1 MIKFE
6 YVRWRNFLSTG
17 NAFTEINVCK
27 SPTTLVVGS
36 NGSGKSTFIDAIC
49 FALFNKPFRKIKVG
63 QLINSINMKDAL
75 VEVEFS
81 IGSSQYKVRR
91 GLKPNLF
98 EIYQNNI
105 LINQDAAT
113 KDYQEFLEK
122 QILKL
127 NYKSFTQIVVLGS
140 STFVPFMQLPAPHR
154 REIIEDLLDIQIFTR
169 MNDILRGELLQVG
182 SEYKDA
188 ESKLSVVR
196 QSIDLQEDYLERVDE
211 QRKKSTQ
218 EINERIVKA
227 KNSIHE
233 YTEEVSEKQRTIA
246 ELQRSIEDEESITRR
261 KNKVNSLQDQMKR
274 TQKKV
279 ANDITFYRDNDECS
293 TCKQDIPVSFKE
305 DVIKARTAKLQEIEV
320 ASVDLDRK
328 WDDANTRLN
337 EIHEVQKKVTWQQQS
352 INDRQVRI
360 QAENRSIK
368 EWNTDIER
376 ANAIASNDEEH
387 QQKLVSMREEERQVS
402 DTKNILNDQRY
413 YSEISANLL
422 KDTGIKTKIINQYLP
437 VINHYVNHFLQAL
450 DFFVQFNL
458 DGSFKETIKSRHRD
472 DFSYASFSEGE
483 KLRID
488 LSLLFTWRTIA
499 KMKNS
504 TNTNL
509 LILDEVFDS
518 SLDANGTEEFLK
530 ILNTMDKGINA
541 FVISHK
547 GDTLFDKFTNTLRF
561 EKPNN
566 YSRIEAQ

>member
-17 NAFTEINVCK
+17 NAFTEIDVCK
-27 SPTTLVVGS
+27 APTTLVVGT
-36 NGSGKSTFIDAIC
+36 NGSGKSTFIDALC
-49 FALFNKPFRKIKVG
+49 FALFGKPFRKIKIG
-63 QLINSINMKDAL
+63 QLINSINLKDAL
-75 VEVEFS
+75 VEVEFT
-81 IGSSQYKVRR
+81 IGASKYKVRR

-98 EIYQNNI
+98 EIYQNDI
-105 LINQDAAT
+105 LVNQDAAT

-140 STFVPFMQLPAPHR
+140 SSFVPFMQLPAPQR

-182 SEYKDA
+182 QDYKDA
-188 ESKLSVVR
+188 ESTLSVVR
-196 QSIDLQEDYLERVDE
+196 QKIDLQEDYLERLDE

-218 EINERIVKA
+218 EINERIIKA
-227 KNSIHE
+227 QDAISSYE
-233 YTEEVSEKQRTIA
+233 GEIA
-246 ELQRSIEDEESITRR
+246 KRMDRIRDLRGTIEDEESNDRR
-261 KNKVNSLQDQMKR
+261 YQKFTSIQDQMKR
-274 TQKKV
+274 TATKV
-279 ANDITFYRDNDECS
+279 ANDIAFYNDNDECG
-293 TCKQDIPVSFKE
+293 TCKQEIPQEFKN
-305 DVIKARTAKLQEIEV
+305 DVIQSRRDKLAELDKAQIQLKSELETVRSRLAQITKVHDEIQTLQGEV
-320 ASVDLDRK
+320 NDL
-328 WDDANTRLN
+328 NL
-337 EIHEVQKKVTWQQQS
+337 
-352 INDRQVRI
+352 RI
-360 QAENRSIK
+360 QTNNRSIA
-368 EWNTDIER
+368 EWNTEIET
-376 ANAIASNDEEH
+376 ANATLPEADEHVQKLAEMRDEER
-387 QQKLVSMREEERQVS
+387 KVS
-402 DTKNILNDQRY
+402 DNKNLLNDQRY

-437 VINHYVNHFLQAL
+437 VINHYVNHFLQNL

-488 LSLLFTWRTIA
+488 LSLLFTWRIIA

-509 LILDEVFDS
+509 LVLDEVFDS

-547 GDTLFDKFTNTLRF
+547 GDTLYDKFTNVLRF
-561 EKPNN
+561 DKPNN
-566 YSRIEAQ
+566 YSKLLT

>member
-17 NAFTEINVCK
+17 NVFTEIDICK

-36 NGSGKSTFIDAIC
+36 NGSGKSTFIDALC
-49 FALFNKPFRKIKVG
+49 FALFGKPFRKIKIG
-63 QLINSINMKDAL
+63 QLVNSINQKDAL

-81 IGSSQYKVRR
+81 IGASHYKIRR
-91 GLKPNLF
+91 GLKPAIF
-98 EIYQNNI
+98 EIYQNNV
-105 LINQDAAT
+105 LVNQDAAT

-140 STFVPFMQLPAPHR
+140 SSFVPFMQLPAPQR
-154 REIIEDLLDIQIFTR
+154 REIIEDLLDIQIFSR

-182 SEYKDA
+182 QDYKDA
-188 ESKLSVVR
+188 ESTLSVVR
-196 QSIDLQEDYLERVDE
+196 QKIDLQEDYLERLDE

-227 KNSIHE
+227 KNSISQWQ
-233 YTEEVSEKQRTIA
+233 EEITQRMDGIRDLRGT
-246 ELQRSIEDEESITRR
+246 IEDEGRTDKRYQKFTSI
-261 KNKVNSLQDQMKR
+261 QDQMKR
-274 TQKKV
+274 NATKV
-279 ANDITFYRDNDECS
+279 ASDIAFYNDNDECN
-293 TCKQDIPVSFKE
+293 TCKQSIDETFKNNIVSERKSKLTE
-305 DVIKARTAKLQEIEV
+305 LEQAQIQLKAELETTRQRMSEITAVHEKMQELQNEV
-320 ASVDLDRK
+320 
-328 WDDANTRLN
+328 
-337 EIHEVQKKVTWQQQS
+337 
-352 INDRQVRI
+352 NDKNVRI
-360 QAENRSIK
+360 QTSNRSID
-368 EWNTDIER
+368 EWNTEIQT
-376 ANAIASNDEEH
+376 ASATLEDADEH
-387 QQKLVSMREEERQVS
+387 VSKLAEYRTEERTVS
-402 DTKNILNDQRY
+402 DTKNTLNDERY
-413 YSEISANLL
+413 YAEISANLL

-458 DGSFKETIKSRHRD
+458 DGSFKETIKSRYRD

-488 LSLLFTWRTIA
+488 LSLLFTWRIIA

-509 LILDEVFDS
+509 LVLDEVFDS

-547 GDTLFDKFTNTLRF
+547 GDTLYDKFTNVLRF
-561 EKPNN
+561 DKPNN
-566 YSRIEAQ
+566 YSKLIT

>member
-17 NAFTEINVCK
+17 NAFTEIDICK

-36 NGSGKSTFIDAIC
+36 NGSGKSTFIDALC
-49 FALFNKPFRKIKVG
+49 FALFNKPFRKIKIG
-63 QLINSINMKDAL
+63 QLVNSINQKDAL

-91 GLKPNLF
+91 GLKPAIF
-98 EIYQNNI
+98 EIYQNNV
-105 LINQDAAT
+105 LVNQDAAT

-140 STFVPFMQLPAPHR
+140 SSFVPFMQLPAPQR
-154 REIIEDLLDIQIFTR
+154 REIIEDLLDIQIFSR
-169 MNDILRGELLQVG
+169 MNDILRGELLEVAQ
-182 SEYKDA
+182 EYKDA
-188 ESKLSVVR
+188 ESNLSVVR
-196 QSIDLQEDYLERVDE
+196 QKIDLQQDYLERLDE
-211 QRKKSTQ
+211 QRKKSTE
-218 EINERIVKA
+218 EIKQRIVKA
-227 KNSIHE
+227 KDAIELHQE
-233 YTEEVSEKQRTIA
+233 QITERTDRIRD
-246 ELQRSIEDEESITRR
+246 LRGTIEDESRTDKRYQKFNSIGEQ
-261 KNKVNSLQDQMKR
+261 LKR
-274 TQKKV
+274 NATKV
-279 ANDITFYRDNDECS
+279 ANDITFYNENDECG
-293 TCKQDIPVSFKE
+293 TCKQTIDETFKSNILAERKEKLVEFDTAQLQLKSELEAVRKRMSEITEVHSQIQTLQDDI
-305 DVIKARTAKLQEIEV
+305 
-320 ASVDLDRK
+320 
-328 WDDANTRLN
+328 N
-337 EIHEVQKKVTWQQQS
+337 ERNIH
-352 INDRQVRI
+352 I
-360 QAENRSIK
+360 QTYNRSIE
-368 EWNTDIER
+368 EWNTEIET
-376 ANAIASNDEEH
+376 ANAQLTDADEH
-387 QQKLVSMREEERQVS
+387 IQKLTDMQEEERKVS
-402 DTKNILNDQRY
+402 DLKNELNDQRY

-488 LSLLFTWRTIA
+488 LSLLFTWRIIA

-509 LILDEVFDS
+509 LVLDEVFDS

-530 ILNTMDKGINA
+530 ILNTMDNGINA

-547 GDTLFDKFTNTLRF
+547 GDTLFDKFTNVLRF
-561 EKPNN
+561 DKPNN
-566 YSRIEAQ
+566 YSRLVS

>member
-17 NAFTEINVCK
+17 NAFTEIDICK

-36 NGSGKSTFIDAIC
+36 NGSGKSTFIDALC
-49 FALFNKPFRKIKVG
+49 FALFNKPFRKIKIG
-63 QLINSINMKDAL
+63 QLVNSINQKDAL

-91 GLKPNLF
+91 GLKPAIF
-98 EIYQNNI
+98 EIYQNNV
-105 LINQDAAT
+105 LVNQDAAT

-140 STFVPFMQLPAPHR
+140 SSFVPFMQLPAPQR
-154 REIIEDLLDIQIFTR
+154 REIIEDLLDIQIFSR
-169 MNDILRGELLQVG
+169 MNDILRGELLEVAQ
-182 SEYKDA
+182 EYKDA
-188 ESKLSVVR
+188 EGNLSVVR
-196 QSIDLQEDYLERVDE
+196 QKIDLQQDYLERLDE
-211 QRKKSTQ
+211 QRKKSTE
-218 EINERIVKA
+218 EI
-227 KNSIHE
+227 
-233 YTEEVSEKQRTIA
+233 KQRILKAQTAIEQHQREIA
-246 ELQRSIEDEESITRR
+246 ERTDRIRDLRGTIEDESRTDKRYQKFNSIG
-261 KNKVNSLQDQMKR
+261 DQLKR
-274 TQKKV
+274 NATKV
-279 ANDITFYRDNDECS
+279 ANDITFYNENDECG
-293 TCKQDIPVSFKE
+293 TCKQTIDETFKSNILAE
-305 DVIKARTAKLQEIEV
+305 RKEKLVEFDTAQLQLKSELEAVRKRMSEITEV
-320 ASVDLDRK
+320 HSQIQTLQDEI
-328 WDDANTRLN
+328 N
-337 EIHEVQKKVTWQQQS
+337 EK
-352 INDRQVRI
+352 NVRI
-360 QAENRSIK
+360 QTENRSIE
-368 EWNTDIER
+368 EWNTEIET
-376 ANAIASNDEEH
+376 ANAQLTDADEH
-387 QQKLVSMREEERQVS
+387 TQKLADMREEERKVS
-402 DTKNILNDQRY
+402 DLKNELNDQRY

-488 LSLLFTWRTIA
+488 LSLLFTWRIIA

-509 LILDEVFDS
+509 LVLDEVFDS

-530 ILNTMDKGINA
+530 ILNTMDNGINA

-547 GDTLFDKFTNTLRF
+547 GDTLFDKFTNVLRF
-561 EKPNN
+561 DKPNN
-566 YSRIEAQ
+566 YSRLVS

>member
-17 NAFTEINVCK
+17 NVFTEVDICK

-36 NGSGKSTFIDAIC
+36 NGSGKSTFIDALC
-49 FALFNKPFRKIKVG
+49 FALFGKPFRKIKIG
-63 QLINSINMKDAL
+63 QLVNSINQKDAL

-81 IGSSQYKVRR
+81 IGASHYKIRR
-91 GLKPNLF
+91 GLKPAIF
-98 EIYQNNI
+98 EIYQNNV
-105 LINQDAAT
+105 LVNQDAAT

-140 STFVPFMQLPAPHR
+140 SSFVPFMQLPAPQR
-154 REIIEDLLDIQIFTR
+154 REIIEDLLDIQIFSR

-182 SEYKDA
+182 QDYKDA
-188 ESKLSVVR
+188 ESTLSVVR
-196 QSIDLQEDYLERVDE
+196 QKIDLQEDYLERLDE

-227 KNSIHE
+227 KDSISQWQ
-233 YTEEVSEKQRTIA
+233 EEITQRMDGIRDLRGT
-246 ELQRSIEDEESITRR
+246 IEDEGRTDKRYQKFTSI
-261 KNKVNSLQDQMKR
+261 QDQMKR
-274 TQKKV
+274 NATKV
-279 ANDITFYRDNDECS
+279 ASDIAFYNDNDECN
-293 TCKQDIPVSFKE
+293 TCKQSIDETFKNNIVSERKSKLTE
-305 DVIKARTAKLQEIEV
+305 LEQAQIQLKAELETTRQRMSEITAVHEKMQELQNEV
-320 ASVDLDRK
+320 
-328 WDDANTRLN
+328 
-337 EIHEVQKKVTWQQQS
+337 
-352 INDRQVRI
+352 NDRNVRI
-360 QAENRSIK
+360 QTSNRSID
-368 EWNTDIER
+368 EWNTEIQT
-376 ANAIASNDEEH
+376 ASATLEDADEH
-387 QQKLVSMREEERQVS
+387 VSKLAEYRTEERTVS
-402 DTKNILNDQRY
+402 DTKNTLNDERY
-413 YSEISANLL
+413 YAEISANLL

-458 DGSFKETIKSRHRD
+458 DGSFKETIKSRYRD

-488 LSLLFTWRTIA
+488 LSLLFTWRIIA

-509 LILDEVFDS
+509 LVLDEVFDS

-547 GDTLFDKFTNTLRF
+547 GDTLYDKFTDVLRF
-561 EKPNN
+561 DKPNN
-566 YSRIEAQ
+566 YSKLIT

>member
-17 NAFTEINVCK
+17 NAFTEIDICK

-36 NGSGKSTFIDAIC
+36 NGSGKSTFIDALC
-49 FALFNKPFRKIKVG
+49 FALFGKPFRKIKIG
-63 QLINSINMKDAL
+63 QLVNSINLKDAL

-81 IGSSQYKVRR
+81 IGASQYKVRR
-91 GLKPNLF
+91 GLKPAIF
-98 EIYQNNI
+98 EIYQNNV
-105 LINQDAAT
+105 LVNQDAAT

-140 STFVPFMQLPAPHR
+140 SSFIPFMQLPAPQR

-182 SEYKDA
+182 QEYKDA
-188 ESKLSVVR
+188 ESTLSVVR
-196 QSIDLQEDYLERVDE
+196 QKIDLQQDYLERLDE

-218 EINERIVKA
+218 EINARIVKA
-227 KNSIHE
+227 KDSISQWQE
-233 YTEEVSEKQRTIA
+233 EITERMDGIRDLRGT
-246 ELQRSIEDEESITRR
+246 IEDEGRTDKRYQKFTSI
-261 KNKVNSLQDQMKR
+261 QDQMKR
-274 TQKKV
+274 NATKV
-279 ANDITFYRDNDECS
+279 ANDIAFYKDNDECN
-293 TCKQDIPVSFKE
+293 TCKQTIAVEFK
-305 DVIKARTAKLQEIEV
+305 DSVIQERRDKLVELDNAQVQLKSELETVRKRMSEITEV
-320 ASVDLDRK
+320 HSKMQNLQDEI
-328 WDDANTRLN
+328 N
-337 EIHEVQKKVTWQQQS
+337 ER
-352 INDRQVRI
+352 NVRI
-360 QAENRSIK
+360 QTANRSID
-368 EWNTDIER
+368 EWNTEIET
-376 ANAIASNDEEH
+376 ASATLEDADEH
-387 QQKLVSMREEERQVS
+387 VQALTTMREEERKVS
-402 DTKNILNDQRY
+402 DTKNELNDQRY

-488 LSLLFTWRTIA
+488 LSLLFTWRIIA

-509 LILDEVFDS
+509 LVLDEVFDS

-530 ILNTMDKGINA
+530 ILNTMDNGVNA

-547 GDTLFDKFTNTLRF
+547 GDTLFDKFTNVLKF
-561 EKPNN
+561 DKPNN
-566 YSRIEAQ
+566 YSRIV

>member
-17 NAFTEINVCK
+17 NQFTEIEVCK

-36 NGSGKSTFIDAIC
+36 NGSGKSTFIDALC
-49 FALFNKPFRKIKVG
+49 FALFNKPFRKIKIG

-140 STFVPFMQLPAPHR
+140 STFIPFMQLPAPHR

-169 MNDILRGELLQVG
+169 MNDILKGELLQVG

-196 QSIDLQEDYLERVDE
+196 QSIDLQEDYLERIDE
-211 QRKKSTQ
+211 QRKKSTE

-227 KNSIHE
+227 KNTIHE

-261 KNKVNSLQDQMKR
+261 KNKINSLQDQMKR

-328 WDDANTRLN
+328 WDDTNTRLN

-360 QAENRSIK
+360 QAENRSIA

-376 ANAIASNDEEH
+376 ANAIALNDEEH
-387 QQKLVSMREEERQVS
+387 QNKLVTMREEERQVS
-402 DTKNILNDQRY
+402 DTKNTLNDKRY

-547 GDTLFDKFTNTLRF
+547 GDTLFDKFTNTVRF
-561 EKPNN
+561 AKPNN

>member
-17 NAFTEINVCK
+17 NAFTEIDICK
-27 SPTTLVVGS
+27 SPTTLVVGT
-36 NGSGKSTFIDAIC
+36 NGAGKSTFIDALC
-49 FALFNKPFRKIKVG
+49 FALFGKPFRKIKIS
-63 QLINSINMKDAL
+63 QLINSINLKDAL

-81 IGSSQYKVRR
+81 IGASKYKVRR

-98 EIYQNNI
+98 EIYQNNV
-105 LINQDAAT
+105 LVNQDAAT

-140 STFVPFMQLPAPHR
+140 SSFVPFMQLPAPQR
-154 REIIEDLLDIQIFTR
+154 REIIEDLLDIQIFSR
-169 MNDILRGELLQVG
+169 MNDILRGELLEVAQ
-182 SEYKDA
+182 EYKDA
-188 ESKLSVVR
+188 EGNLSVVR
-196 QSIDLQEDYLERVDE
+196 QKIDLQQDYLERLDE
-211 QRKKSTQ
+211 QRKKSTE
-218 EINERIVKA
+218 EIKQRIVSA
-227 KNSIHE
+227 QNAIQSWQAEI
-233 YTEEVSEKQRTIA
+233 EERMDRIRDLRGT
-246 ELQRSIEDEESITRR
+246 IEDEVRVDKRYQKFTAI
-261 KNKVNSLQDQMKR
+261 QDQLKR
-274 TQKKV
+274 NTKKV
-279 ANDITFYRDNDECS
+279 ASDIAFYNDNDECN
-293 TCKQDIPVSFKE
+293 TCKQTIDETFKSNIVE
-305 DVIKARTAKLQEIEV
+305 ERRSKIAELDKAQVELKAELETVRKRMSEITDVHFQINELQGEING
-320 ASVDLDRK
+320 L
-328 WDDANTRLN
+328 
-337 EIHEVQKKVTWQQQS
+337 
-352 INDRQVRI
+352 QVRI
-360 QAENRSIK
+360 QAENRSIE
-368 EWNTDIER
+368 EWNTEIET
-376 ANAIASNDEEH
+376 ANATLADTDEH
-387 QQKLVSMREEERQVS
+387 VQKLAEMREEERKVS
-402 DTKNILNDQRY
+402 DLKNSLNDQRY
-413 YSEISANLL
+413 YAEISANLL

-488 LSLLFTWRTIA
+488 LSLLFTWRIIA

-509 LILDEVFDS
+509 LVLDEVFDS

-547 GDTLFDKFTNTLRF
+547 GDTLYDKFTNVLRF
-561 EKPNN
+561 DKPNN
-566 YSRIEAQ
+566 YSRLIT

>member
-17 NAFTEINVCK
+17 NVFTEIDICK

-36 NGSGKSTFIDAIC
+36 NGSGKSTFIDALC
-49 FALFNKPFRKIKVG
+49 FALFGKPFRKIKIG
-63 QLINSINMKDAL
+63 QLVNSINQKDAL

-81 IGSSQYKVRR
+81 IGASHYKIRR
-91 GLKPNLF
+91 GLKPAIF
-98 EIYQNNI
+98 EIYQNNV
-105 LINQDAAT
+105 LVNQDAAT

-140 STFVPFMQLPAPHR
+140 SSFVPFMQLPAPQR
-154 REIIEDLLDIQIFTR
+154 REIIEDLLDIQIFSR

-182 SEYKDA
+182 QDYKDA
-188 ESKLSVVR
+188 ESTLSVVR
-196 QSIDLQEDYLERVDE
+196 QKIDLQEDYLERLDE

-218 EINERIVKA
+218 DINERIVKA
-227 KNSIHE
+227 KNSISQWQ
-233 YTEEVSEKQRTIA
+233 EEITQRMDGIRDLRGT
-246 ELQRSIEDEESITRR
+246 IEDEGRTDKRYQKFTSI
-261 KNKVNSLQDQMKR
+261 QDQMKR
-274 TQKKV
+274 NATKV
-279 ANDITFYRDNDECS
+279 SSDIAFYNDNDECN
-293 TCKQDIPVSFKE
+293 TCKQSIDETFKNNIVSERKSKLTE
-305 DVIKARTAKLQEIEV
+305 LEQAQIQLKAELETTRQRMSEITAVHEKMQELQNEV
-320 ASVDLDRK
+320 
-328 WDDANTRLN
+328 
-337 EIHEVQKKVTWQQQS
+337 
-352 INDRQVRI
+352 NDKNVRI
-360 QAENRSIK
+360 QTSNRSID
-368 EWNTDIER
+368 EWNTEIQT
-376 ANAIASNDEEH
+376 ASATLEDADEH
-387 QQKLVSMREEERQVS
+387 VSKLAEYRTEERTVS
-402 DTKNILNDQRY
+402 DTKNTLNDERY
-413 YSEISANLL
+413 YAEISANLL

-458 DGSFKETIKSRHRD
+458 DGSFKETIKSRYRD

-488 LSLLFTWRTIA
+488 LSLLFTWRIIA

-509 LILDEVFDS
+509 LVLDEVFDS

-547 GDTLFDKFTNTLRF
+547 GDTLYDKFTNVLRF
-561 EKPNN
+561 DKPNN
-566 YSRIEAQ
+566 YSKLIT

>member
-6 YVRWRNFLSTG
+6 KVRWRNILSTG
-17 NAFTEINVCK
+17 NAFTEVDICK
-27 SPTTLVVGS
+27 SPTTLVVGT
-36 NGSGKSTFIDAIC
+36 NGSGKSTFIDALS
-49 FALFNKPFRKIKVG
+49 FALFGKPFRKVKVA
-63 QLINSINMKDAL
+63 QLINSINLKDAL

-81 IGSSQYKVRR
+81 IGSSEYKIRR
-91 GLKPNLF
+91 GMKPTIF
-98 EIYQNNI
+98 EIYQNNV
-105 LINQDAAT
+105 LVNQDAAA

-140 STFVPFMQLPAPHR
+140 SSFVPFMQLPAPHR

-169 MNDILRGELLQVG
+169 MNDILRGELLQVAQ
-182 SEYKDA
+182 EYKDA
-188 ESKLSVVR
+188 EGNLSVVR
-196 QSIDLQEDYLERVDE
+196 QKINLQEDYLERIDE
-211 QRKKSTQ
+211 QRKKSTEDIKQ
-218 EINERIVKA
+218 RIVTA
-227 KNSIHE
+227 QNTIHDYE
-233 YTEEVSEKQRTIA
+233 REIQGRLDRIRDLRGT
-246 ELQRSIEDEESITRR
+246 IEDEKSNDRRYQKFTSI
-261 KNKVNSLQDQMKR
+261 QDQMKR
-274 TQKKV
+274 TATKV
-279 ANDITFYRDNDECS
+279 ANDITFYNDNDECG
-293 TCKQDIPVSFKE
+293 TCKQDIPQEFKN
-305 DVIKARTAKLQEIEV
+305 DVIQSRRDKLAELDKAQIQLKSELETVRSRLAQITTVHDEIQTLQGEV
-320 ASVDLDRK
+320 NDL
-328 WDDANTRLN
+328 NL
-337 EIHEVQKKVTWQQQS
+337 
-352 INDRQVRI
+352 RI
-360 QAENRSIK
+360 QTNNRSIA
-368 EWNTDIER
+368 EWNTEIET
-376 ANAIASNDEEH
+376 ANATLPEADEHVQKLAEMRDEER
-387 QQKLVSMREEERQVS
+387 KVS
-402 DTKNILNDQRY
+402 DTKNELNDQRY

-472 DFSYASFSEGE
+472 EFSYASFSEGE

-518 SLDANGTEEFLK
+518 SLDASGTEEFLK

-547 GDTLFDKFTNTLRF
+547 GDILQDKFTNIMRF
-561 EKPNN
+561 EKTNN
-566 YSRIEAQ
+566 YSRMIT

>member
-6 YVRWRNFLSTG
+6 KVRWRNILSTG
-17 NAFTEINVCK
+17 NAFTEVDICK
-27 SPTTLVVGS
+27 SPTTLVVGT
-36 NGSGKSTFIDAIC
+36 NGSGKSTFIDALS
-49 FALFNKPFRKIKVG
+49 FALFGKPFRKVKVA
-63 QLINSINMKDAL
+63 QLINSINLKDAL

-81 IGSSQYKVRR
+81 IGSSEYKIRR
-91 GLKPNLF
+91 GMKPTIF
-98 EIYQNNI
+98 EIYQNNV
-105 LINQDAAT
+105 LVNQDAAA

-140 STFVPFMQLPAPHR
+140 SSFVPFMQLPAPHR

-169 MNDILRGELLQVG
+169 MNDILRGELLQVAQ
-182 SEYKDA
+182 EYKDA
-188 ESKLSVVR
+188 EGNLSVVR
-196 QSIDLQEDYLERVDE
+196 QKINLQEDYLERIDE
-211 QRKKSTQ
+211 QRKKSTEDIKQ
-218 EINERIVKA
+218 RIVTA
-227 KNSIHE
+227 QNSIHE
-233 YTEEVSEKQRTIA
+233 YEREIQGRLDRIRDLRGT
-246 ELQRSIEDEESITRR
+246 IEDEKSNDRRYQKFTSI
-261 KNKVNSLQDQMKR
+261 QDQMKR
-274 TQKKV
+274 TATKV
-279 ANDITFYRDNDECS
+279 ANDITFYNDNDECG
-293 TCKQDIPVSFKE
+293 TCKQDIPQEFKN
-305 DVIKARTAKLQEIEV
+305 DVIQSRRDKLAELDKAQIQLKSELETVRSRLAQITTVHDEIQTLQGEV
-320 ASVDLDRK
+320 NDL
-328 WDDANTRLN
+328 NL
-337 EIHEVQKKVTWQQQS
+337 
-352 INDRQVRI
+352 RI
-360 QAENRSIK
+360 QTNNRSIA
-368 EWNTDIER
+368 EWNTEIET
-376 ANAIASNDEEH
+376 ANATLPEADEH
-387 QQKLVSMREEERQVS
+387 VQKLAEMRNEERKVS
-402 DTKNILNDQRY
+402 DTKNELNDQRY

-472 DFSYASFSEGE
+472 EFSYASFSEGE

-518 SLDANGTEEFLK
+518 SLDASGTEEFLK

-547 GDTLFDKFTNTLRF
+547 GDILQDKFTNIMRF
-561 EKPNN
+561 EKTNN
-566 YSRIEAQ
+566 YSRMVS